1 MSKCDTSSHKNCVKR
16 NRHEEIKDKE
26 EKRTILEKKNP
37 EGYRHI
43 KKGSQ
48 QNRNMV
54 SWTMEKNITLK
65 KKSC

>member
-37 EGYRHI
+37 E
-43 KKGSQ
+43 
-48 QNRNMV
+48 
-54 SWTMEKNITLK
+54 
-65 KKSC
+65 